1 MFIAF
6 TNSGKAYV
14 AEQKIRVFRKR
25 LFKTKRIKS
34 KKISVLD
41 VMI

>member
-1 MFIAF
+1 MLSEF

-14 AEQKIRVFRKR
+14 AEQKIRAFRKR

-41 VMI
+41 VMV